1 MLAGD
6 MRMSFFVL
14 TLTLAQAAST
24 PSPPAARE
32 IAPNTFLLPGAM
44 LPDRGPDGNTV
55 VLVASAG
62 LIAIDTGRHPWH
74 SDGILAFARSRQRP
88 VAAIVNTHWHL
99 DHSSGNRRIKAAY
112 PQAKTYTTR
121 AVDRALAPGGFLVRN
136 IEAARSRARDPN
148 TPAVRR
154 EETELF
160 IATMDAAD
168 ALRPDVPVE
177 RSGAMTIA
185 GRPLSV
191 RVATDAVNG
200 DLWLY
205 DETTAVA
212 VIGDLVT
219 LPAPF
224 FETACPA
231 RWQDALDEV
240 WATAFR
246 LAVPGHGPPMSR
258 AEFDTYRRA
267 FGGFRA
273 CVGSENPASACAAS
287 WTKELETLLTTEG
300 DRREATEYAS
310 YYVDFLERMAA
321 PVPTARR
328 SSFVAAKTL
337 KLYKGHLRNPHSEN
351 PVETTD
357 ALMRFLDASPESP
370 AA

>member
-1 MLAGD
+1 MKTLLFAFALALGQG
-6 MRMSFFVL
+6 
-14 TLTLAQAAST
+14 APT
-24 PSPPAARE
+24 PSPPGARE
-32 IAPNTFLLPGAM
+32 IAPDTFLLPGAM

-55 VLVASAG
+55 ILVAPSG
-62 LIAIDTGRHPWH
+62 LVAIDTGRHPWH
-74 SDGILAFARSRQRP
+74 SDGILAFARSRRLD

-99 DHSSGNRRIKAAY
+99 DHSSGNRRVKAAY
-112 PQAKTYTTR
+112 PEAKIYTTR

-160 IATMDAAD
+160 SATMEAAD
-168 ALRPDVPVE
+168 TLRPDVPVE
-177 RSGAMTIA
+177 RSGAVTLA
-185 GRPLSV
+185 GRRLSA
-191 RVATDAVNG
+191 RVATDAVTAA

-205 DETTAVA
+205 DEATGVV

-231 RWQDALDEV
+231 RWQAALDEV
-240 WATAFR
+240 WATSFR

-267 FGGFRA
+267 FGSFRA
-273 CVGSENPASACAAS
+273 CVGSENPAGMCAAN
-287 WTKELETLLTTEG
+287 WTKDVGTLLTADG

-310 YYVDFLERMAA
+310 YYVDFLRKSGG
-321 PVPTARR
+321 T
-328 SSFVAAKTL
+328 
-337 KLYKGHLRNPHSEN
+337 
-351 PVETTD
+351 
-357 ALMRFLDASPESP
+357 SPDCQVK
-370 AA
+370 